1 MLDAILKSCIMVYYL
16 NKENREKI
24 FLAATIL
31 LIVLSSVYLISKS
44 LALNFDQYQQYRSA
58 IFELQELDST
68 FNQEILKSR
77 YELFSD
83 YDPLVGSLEQQ
94 KNIANKLQNIPDL
107 GIADERQTI
116 EPILGE
122 INNLLN
128 NRESLSER
136 FKSRNAL
143 LKNSLRYL
151 PLLTS
156 QLEAKFDAQEQANIL
171 TSEQISALRS
181 TLNGLIRNLLLY
193 NVAVDEN
200 LTLEIAVL
208 TQKLDQLDLQ
218 YELTEEQFPTE
229 LVKSHAN
236 IILTL
241 KPQIEQLTSQL
252 LQPLDQYTRSLELN
266 IDNSYKQAV
275 QQVNLY
281 RLFTCIWFLML
292 LIFVNYFFLRK
303 LHQINPSL
311 SRYKKQIGKLTKLL
325 TEIYHHPQAEL
336 ATANHSA
343 LTYHPL
349 PAPISTDSDASLATI
364 TEQPAIKSES
374 ELVTLADRSDELG
387 QLARRVQAIAAEKL
401 VKEQTTAEET
411 VNTSLTAR
419 LTLVTQNRQRMI
431 SPTTIESLKNIVEN
445 MLAKSGCQLIDLQ
458 GNLEQ
463 VQILFSYPPQVQ
475 LLDLVAQLKAVS
487 SSYLEQNVGDLIED
501 LNSEGQ
507 IWSNS
512 YSLQSCEVVNMIEE

>member
-1 MLDAILKSCIMVYYL
+1 MTSLD
-16 NKENREKI
+16 ENQITKRFLATSIAEKM

-83 YDPLVGSLEQQ
+83 YDPLVRSLEQQ

-107 GIADERQTI
+107 GIADERQNI

-122 INNLLN
+122 IDNLLN
-128 NRESLSER
+128 NRESFSER

-200 LTLEIAVL
+200 LTLEITAL
-208 TQKLDQLDLQ
+208 TQQLDQLDLE

-252 LQPLDQYTRSLELN
+252 LQPLDQYTRRLELN

-292 LIFVNYFFLRK
+292 LIFVNYFFLKK

-325 TEIYHHPQAEL
+325 TEIHHPQHAEL
-336 ATANHSA
+336 ATANLSA
-343 LTYHPL
+343 LT
-349 PAPISTDSDASLATI
+349 PAHIPSDSDTSLATI
-364 TEQPAIKSES
+364 TEQPAIKSGS
-374 ELVTLADRSDELG
+374 ELVALADRSDELG
-387 QLARRVQAIAAEKL
+387 QLARRVQAIAADK
-401 VKEQTTAEET
+401 VAKEQITAEEKA
-411 VNTSLTAR
+411 NSSLTAR

-431 SPTTIESLKNIVEN
+431 SPTTVESLKNILEN
-445 MLAKSGCQLIDLQ
+445 MLAKSDCQLIELQ
-458 GNLEQ
+458 GSLEQ
-463 VQILFSYPPQVQ
+463 IQILFSYSPQVQ
-475 LLDLVAQLKAVS
+475 LLELIAQLKAVS
-487 SSYLEQNVGDLIED
+487 SSYLEQNLGDLIEE
-501 LNSEGQ
+501 LNGEGQ

-512 YSLQSCEVVNMIEE
+512 YSLQSCEVVNMIEERN